1 MLCKY
6 LLSHKACLNKFKKLS
21 WSIFCDHNVLK
32 LIIKNFY
39 NLITG
44 MFEKIRLD
52 VILNSKTLTLSLQD
66 QEQIVYSV
74 LGLSLNLFLVII
86 ASVIR
91 SEKDIEGIQV
101 RKKDKNTGGFVV
113 CLLVYY

>member
-1 MLCKY
+1 MKR
-6 LLSHKACLNKFKKLS
+6 
-21 WSIFCDHNVLK
+21 
-32 LIIKNFY
+32 
-39 NLITG
+39 
-44 MFEKIRLD
+44 IRLD
-52 VILNSKTLTLSLQD
+52 VILNSKTLTLSSQD
-66 QEQIVYSV
+66 QEHFVYSV
-74 LGLSLNLFLVII
+74 LGLSLNLVII

>member
-1 MLCKY
+1 MKR
-6 LLSHKACLNKFKKLS
+6 
-21 WSIFCDHNVLK
+21 
-32 LIIKNFY
+32 
-39 NLITG
+39 
-44 MFEKIRLD
+44 IRLN
-52 VILNSKTLTLSLQD
+52 VILNSKTLTLSSQD
-66 QEQIVYSV
+66 QEQFVYSV

>member
-1 MLCKY
+1 M
-6 LLSHKACLNKFKKLS
+6 
-21 WSIFCDHNVLK
+21 LK

-44 MFEKIRLD
+44 MFKKIRLD
-52 VILNSKTLTLSLQD
+52 VIFNRKTLTLSLQD
-66 QEQIVYSV
+66 QGQIVYSV

-86 ASVIR
+86 ANVIR

-101 RKKDKNTGGFVV
+101 RKKDENTGGFVV
-113 CLLVYY
+113 YLLVYC

>member
-1 MLCKY
+1 MKR
-6 LLSHKACLNKFKKLS
+6 
-21 WSIFCDHNVLK
+21 
-32 LIIKNFY
+32 
-39 NLITG
+39 
-44 MFEKIRLD
+44 IRLD
-52 VILNSKTLTLSLQD
+52 VIHNSKTLTLSSQD
-66 QEQIVYSV
+66 QEHFVYSV
-74 LGLSLNLFLVII
+74 LGLSLNLVII